1 LLFAGHL
8 PILRAGRSLL
18 IAIEKILLK
27 PSLMMLLR
35 GLWIMGLVW
44 FGQNAWAN
52 KTVTYEDVVK
62 QARDAASASYKA
74 PKPIPKFLRDLSYD
88 QYQNIRFKPSKSLWQ
103 ENNSRFQVML
113 VAPGLFYNHA
123 VKIHVLEDSKIN
135 SLSFDRQLFDFTDE
149 ELARRIPTDL
159 GYAGLKLTYP
169 LEGAGSQNQFLV
181 FAGASYF
188 RGVGAGNAWGIS
200 ARGAALDTG
209 LPKGE
214 EFPSFTEYWLKRPTS
229 QANQMV
235 IYALLDGPSITGAY
249 QFTVHPG
256 DQLLVSVKAT
266 LFARSEI
273 ELLGIAPLTS
283 MFFYGENTSRPRGE
297 WRTQVHDSDGL
308 LIHNG
313 SSGEWLWRP
322 LINPKHL
329 EMDYFGTEN
338 VRGFGL
344 LQRDTEFTDYQDLG
358 AHYQQRPSIWVD
370 PEGDWGKGKIVLV
383 QLPTEMETND
393 NIVAFWTP
401 EVPLKTQTPLT
412 LSYNLRF
419 GDKYLANQPF
429 GRAINTFVGDGN
441 IVGGGAEKGAY
452 RIIVDFEGG
461 ELDKLAATKR
471 VTATVT
477 ALQEGEVLEHFVE
490 YNALLKT
497 WRLSMLAKPHRN
509 ESLVLRAFLIADD
522 KALTET
528 WTYRLP
534 PVNDIL
540 LSNE

>member
-1 LLFAGHL
+1 MAAYTAR
-8 PILRAGRSLL
+8 RALAVP
-18 IAIEKILLK
+18 AIEKNSLK
-27 PSLMMLLR
+27 FPLMIFVR
-35 GLWIMGLVW
+35 GLWIMVLLLPGL
-44 FGQNAWAN
+44 NAWAA

-62 QARDAASASYKA
+62 RAQEAASSSYKA
-74 PKPIPKFLRDLSYD
+74 PKLIPKFLRELSYD
-88 QYQNIRFKPSKSLWQ
+88 QYQNIRFNPEKSLWQ
-103 ENNSRFQVML
+103 ENDSRFQVML
-113 VAPGLFYNHA
+113 VPPGLFYNHA
-123 VKIHVLEDSKIN
+123 VKIHVLEGGKIN
-135 SLSFDRQLFDFTDE
+135 SLSFDRDLFDFTDE
-149 ELARRIPTDL
+149 ELARRIPADL

-169 LEGAGSQNQFLV
+169 LEGPGSQNQFLV

-188 RGVGAGNAWGIS
+188 RGVGADNAWGIS
-200 ARGAALDTG
+200 ARGVALDTG
-209 LPKGE
+209 LPQGE
-214 EFPSFTEYWLKRPTS
+214 EFPSFTEFWLKRPTP
-229 QANQMV
+229 QANQAI
-235 IYALLDGPSITGAY
+235 IYALLNGPSITGAY

-256 DQLLVSVKAT
+256 KQLLVNVKAT
-266 LFARSEI
+266 LFARSDI

-297 WRTQVHDSDGL
+297 WRARVHDSDGL

-322 LINPKHL
+322 LINPRHL

-344 LQRDTEFTDYQDLG
+344 LQRDTEFADFQDLG
-358 AHYQQRPSIWVD
+358 AHYHQRPSTWVD

-401 EVPLKTQTPLT
+401 EMPLLKQQPLS

-419 GDKYLANQPF
+419 GDKHLANQPS
-429 GRAINTFVGDGN
+429 GRAINTFVGDGS
-441 IVGGGAEKGAY
+441 IVGGGTEKGAY

-461 ELDKLAATKR
+461 DLDKLSTDQR
-471 VTATVT
+471 VSASVT

-490 YNALLKT
+490 YNPPLKA
-497 WRLSMLAKPHRN
+497 WRLSMLVKPQRN
-509 ESLVLRAFLIADD
+509 ESLVLRAFLMAGG